1 MTGVKG
7 VLQKKGTR
15 ERGKGLRGPRDK
27 GLRGEEHRPMARGGK
42 GDGGKGEGDKKAVFK
57 R

>member
-1 MTGVKG
+1 MTGVKE

-15 ERGKGLRGPRDK
+15 EKGLRGPRDK
-27 GLRGEEHRPMARGGK
+27 GLRGEEHRPMTRGGK
-42 GDGGKGEGDKKAVFK
+42 GDGGKGEGDKKAVFN